1 MVKLATGGKQ
11 QRIGDTNYQGKKEKR
26 EPTVTTTLLIPKT
39 IHKALKM
46 QSIETG
52 ESMSKIVSRLV
63 RESLEKH
70 AN

>member
-26 EPTVTTTLLIPKT
+26 EPTVTTTLLIPKS
-39 IHKALKM
+39 IHKALKL

-63 RESLEKH
+63 RESLEKKTK
-70 AN
+70 